1 MFGVLSDAPQING
14 IYYGTVLQTHVSI
27 GLGASSPIPA
37 GMMTVN
43 IPTLGV
49 NYVSDPV
56 PYPGTVAPAPGT
68 QVAVGFDAASNPVV
82 LAMYNNPPG
91 VSGTVTLASLGTHAG
106 SLTFVDGIIT
116 AFTAP
121 A

>member
-1 MFGVLSDAPQING
+1 MYGVLADAPQING
-14 IYYGTVLQTHVSI
+14 IYYGTVVQTHVSM

-37 GMMTVN
+37 GTMTISV
-43 IPTLGV
+43 PTLGV

-56 PYPGTVAPAPGT
+56 PYPGTVAPPLGT
-68 QVAVGFDAASNPVV
+68 KVAVGFDTKSSPVV
-82 LAMYNNPPG
+82 LAMYDNPLG
-91 VSGTVTLASLGTHAG
+91 VSGTVTLASLGTHTG
-106 SLTFVDGIIT
+106 SLTFVDGVIT